1 MTIQEL
7 MRAIDTE
14 EVETIPFEM
23 KETNDKLFDLCKNLD
38 VEQEG
43 ILLDIIME
51 ERENAFR
58 VGYQTAFPLILEGVG
73 WRSGGS
79 SI

>member
-7 MRAIDTE
+7 MQAIDTE
-14 EVETIPFEM
+14 EAETSPFEM
-23 KETNDKLFDLCKNLD
+23 KRTNDKLFDLCKNLD
-38 VEQEG
+38 VKQDG
-43 ILLDIIME
+43 ILLDIITE

-58 VGYQTAFPLILEGVG
+58 VGYQTAVSLILEGVG
-73 WRSGGS
+73 WRSP